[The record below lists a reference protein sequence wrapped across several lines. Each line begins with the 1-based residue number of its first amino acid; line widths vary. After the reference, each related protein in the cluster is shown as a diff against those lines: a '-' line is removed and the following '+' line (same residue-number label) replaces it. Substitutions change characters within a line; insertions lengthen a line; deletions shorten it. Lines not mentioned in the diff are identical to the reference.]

1 MEIFIVWLVF
11 VTLGIFFA
19 LYKKSNNITNNI
31 AKICMWIASIPIFIL
46 NIILQCIGF
55 IFITIASIFKLF
67 LILIGKDKE

>member
-31 AKICMWIASIPIFIL
+31 AKFVC
-46 NIILQCIGF
+46 G
-55 IFITIASIFKLF
+55 
-67 LILIGKDKE
+67 